1 MSHLSTGIP
10 VQLVFSISQHIK
22 DEQLMKNIIEF
33 LGCGSIKKYPNKV
46 EFRNTKFDHTIN
58 KIIPFFNKYPVIG
71 VKSKDF
77 DDFSKVAELMKIKAH
92 LTQKGLD
99 QIRAIKGGMNR
110 GRTISSCHSDS

>member
-1 MSHLSTGIP
+1 MSHLSTGIQ
-10 VQLVFSISQHIK
+10 VQLVFIISQHIK
-22 DEQLMKNIIEF
+22 YEQLMKNIIKI
-33 LGCGSIKKYPNKV
+33 LGCGSIQKYPEKV

-58 KIIPFFNKYPVIG
+58 KIIPFFKKYPIIG

-92 LTQKGLD
+92 LTQKGLN

-110 GRTISSCHSDS
+110 GRTISFCDSDS